1 VLDLIAR
8 VILFNYAVA
17 QREGLSGSDGQF
29 LQLLRLHGP
38 MTAGQLAEMTGLTT
52 GSTTGVIDRLERAG
66 FAHRSRDANDRR
78 KVIVVPDEDAIG
90 TRLAPHYTGQAER
103 LDEVLRTRTA
113 EELRVIADFLTE
125 LTSGPII
132 P

>member
-1 VLDLIAR
+1 MDLIAR
-8 VILFNYAVA
+8 VILFNHLVA
-17 QREGLSGSDGQF
+17 QREGLGTSDGQF

-66 FAHRSRDANDRR
+66 LAHRTRDANDRR
-78 KVIVVPDEDAIG
+78 KVIVVPDDEAIG
-90 TRLAPHYTGQAER
+90 TRLMPHYTGQAER
-103 LDEVLRTRTA
+103 LDTVLRTRSA
-113 EELRVIADFLTE
+113 QELRVIADFLAE
-125 LTSGPII
+125 LTSGPIA